1 MIKKLFKQMLLTQI
15 LSSMT
20 VMLCM
25 LIDSIV
31 IGRFLGVDSMTAY
44 GFSTPILLVFAALGN
59 MVSAGVQV
67 LCGKAMG
74 SGDRKGA
81 HACFSVSV
89 FIMLAISV
97 VGVAGVMLFTDQICE
112 ILGAGKPTPDNDV
125 FFLTKDYLRGFIIG
139 APAFLS
145 AQIMVP
151 YMQISGERLRLVIAV
166 ALMTVSDIIFDILN
180 VLVFDGGTFGMG
192 LASSLSYYIAFII
205 GVLYFF
211 KRDCLFRFRLRLIK
225 AKVIGHLIRDGM
237 PTLINQISL
246 VLLMYSFN
254 TMLADVGGNHAVA
267 AYSVISSVG
276 NICYSIGSGIAA
288 VALMLS
294 SIFYSDEDRGTLIHL
309 VFTMTT
315 VAIVICGAVTALVL
329 IFAEPM
335 VMLFLND
342 ADAKGMAI
350 TGLRFFALSLVPC
363 AINTNFK
370 NFYQGIDRAVL
381 TQAISILQ
389 NFALT
394 ALAAFV
400 LSRFMGVNGIWMGFV
415 TGETLTLVV
424 ISAIVFI
431 SRKKVKISGEAFSLL
446 PDSFGQ
452 SDHTPLEMML
462 TSPEDVEK
470 ASAAVAGYCR
480 ENGLGEGLDTELPED
495 VRVMCQ
501 SIVENGFAGRKKR
514 WIEMRLIDK
523 NGTPVLRIRD
533 NCESF
538 NPYKYLKQT
547 GKDLSRISVADYANS
562 LGLNSL
568 KLIY

>member
-276 NICYSIGSGIAA
+276 NICYSFGAGIAA

-424 ISAIVFI
+424 ISGIVFI

-470 ASAAVAGYCR
+470 ASADVAGYCR

>member
-1 MIKKLFKQMLLTQI
+1 MLLTQI

-276 NICYSIGSGIAA
+276 NICYSFGSGIAA

>member
-276 NICYSIGSGIAA
+276 NICYSFGSGIAA

>member
-276 NICYSIGSGIAA
+276 NICYSFGSGIAA

-294 SIFYSDEDRGTLIHL
+294 SIFYSDEDRGPLIHL

-381 TQAISILQ
+381 TQAVSILQ

-501 SIVENGFAGRKKR
+501 SIAENGFAGRKKR
-514 WIEMRLIDK
+514 WIEMSLIDK

>member
-276 NICYSIGSGIAA
+276 NICYSFGSGIAA

-514 WIEMRLIDK
+514 WIEMRLIRTED
-523 NGTPVLRIRD
+523 P
-533 NCESF
+533 
-538 NPYKYLKQT
+538 
-547 GKDLSRISVADYANS
+547 
-562 LGLNSL
+562 
-568 KLIY
+568 